1 MTPLTWQWFSFG
13 ALSNGQLYQMLA
25 LRSEVFVVEQ
35 ACAYQDLDGK
45 DFKALHLIGTL
56 NDKVLATA
64 RLLPSG
70 VSYPDAASIG
80 RIVVHPSLRG
90 QDLGRKTVQLALTQ
104 YQKLWPNEEL
114 LIGAQARLTRF
125 YEELGFVAEG
135 EIYDEDGIEHITM
148 RWNPNSI
155 A

>member
-1 MTPLTWQWFSFG
+1 MTPLTWQWLSFD
-13 ALSNGQLYQMLA
+13 ALSNQQLYQMLA

-35 ACAYQDLDGK
+35 NCAYQDLDGK
-45 DFKALHLIGTL
+45 DLKAIHLIGSL
-56 NDKVLATA
+56 NNKVLATA
-64 RLLPSG
+64 RLLPKG

-90 QDLGRKTVQLALTQ
+90 QDLGRKTVELALEQ
-104 YQKLWPNEEL
+104 YQKLWPNEAL

-135 EIYDEDGIEHITM
+135 EIYDEDGIDHITM
-148 RWNPNSI
+148 RWMGHS
-155 A
+155 AV

>member
-1 MTPLTWQWFSFG
+1 MTPLTWQWLGFDS
-13 ALSNGQLYQMLA
+13 LSNRQLYQMLA

-45 DFKALHLIGTL
+45 DFKALHLIGTR
-56 NDKVLATA
+56 DDQVLATA
-64 RLLPSG
+64 RLLPAG
-70 VSYPDAASIG
+70 VSYPNAASIG

-90 QDLGRKTVQLALTQ
+90 QDLGRKTVELALKQ
-104 YQKLWPNEEL
+104 YQKLWPDDAL
-114 LIGAQARLTRF
+114 LIGAQARLTKF

-135 EIYDEDGIEHITM
+135 EIYDEDGIDHITM
-148 RWNPNSI
+148 RWHVRSI

>member
-1 MTPLTWQWFSFG
+1 MTPMTWQWLGFD
-13 ALSNGQLYQMLA
+13 ALSNQQLYQMLA

-56 NDKVLATA
+56 ESKVLATA
-64 RLLPSG
+64 RLLPKG

-90 QDLGRKTVQLALTQ
+90 QNLGRKTVELALKQ
-104 YQKLWPNEEL
+104 YQTLWPNEAL
-114 LIGAQARLTRF
+114 LIGAQARLTGF

-135 EIYDEDGIEHITM
+135 EIYDEDGIDHITM
-148 RWNPNSI
+148 RWTAPKI

>member
-1 MTPLTWQWFSFG
+1 MTPITWQWLTFES
-13 ALSNGQLYQMLA
+13 LSNHELYQMLA

-45 DFKALHLIGTL
+45 DPKALHLIGTL
-56 NDKVLATA
+56 NGQVLATA
-64 RLLPSG
+64 RLLPRG

-90 QDLGRKTVQLALTQ
+90 QDLGRKTVELALKQ
-104 YQKLWPNEEL
+104 YQKLWPDEAL

-135 EIYDEDGIEHITM
+135 EIYDEDGIDHITM
-148 RWNPNSI
+148 RWMGHS
-155 A
+155 AV